1 MIIRYYLKVIAYLKI
16 NTYCKKKGIFSNSI
30 SYRHI
35 SMDLSFNWTG
45 KSFDHAYNLRHIT
58 RKTCNIAR
66 KSSFKWYLFEREIL
80 FAQHERV
87 RHDWAIMH
95 IPQDW
100 ACGKRSEKK

>member
-1 MIIRYYLKVIAYLKI
+1 M
-16 NTYCKKKGIFSNSI
+16 C
-30 SYRHI
+30 
-35 SMDLSFNWTG
+35 
-45 KSFDHAYNLRHIT
+45 
-58 RKTCNIAR
+58 
-66 KSSFKWYLFEREIL
+66 EREIL